1 MSDKQSL
8 RKLMLEKLN
17 NQKEERRGEK
27 SIKIKERLFRL
38 GVFKKA
44 KTVMM
49 YLALS
54 SEVQTYQ
61 MIEGALRLGKRVAL
75 PVCGPKAKKIT
86 PCLIKGLEA
95 KYLKEG
101 PYGIKE
107 PVSKKAVNSREIDLC
122 VVPGLAFDLSG
133 NRLGRGMGYY
143 DRFLGTLAAG
153 TPKIGLAFK
162 FQVLKSLSSYCLP
175 HDLRVD
181 KLIFA

>member
-1 MSDKQSL
+1 MADKQKL
-8 RKLMLEKLN
+8 RKLMLKRLN
-17 NQKEERRGEK
+17 NQKEESRGEK

-38 GVFKKA
+38 DVFKKA
-44 KTVMM
+44 KTIMM
-49 YLALS
+49 YLALNP
-54 SEVQTYQ
+54 EVQTYQ

-75 PVCGPKAKKIT
+75 PVCGTKAKKIT
-86 PCLIKGLEA
+86 PCLIKGLESRCF
-95 KYLKEG
+95 KEG

-107 PVSKKAVNSREIDLC
+107 PSGRNAVNIREIDLC
-122 VVPGLAFDLSG
+122 LVPGLAFDLSG

-143 DRFLGTLAAG
+143 DRFLGSLAEG

-181 KLIFA
+181 KLVFA

>member
-1 MSDKQSL
+1 MADKQKL
-8 RKLMLEKLN
+8 RKLMLKRLN
-17 NQKEERRGEK
+17 NQKEESRGEK

-38 GVFKKA
+38 DVFKKA
-44 KTVMM
+44 KTIMM
-49 YLALS
+49 YLALNP
-54 SEVQTYQ
+54 EVQTYQ

-75 PVCGPKAKKIT
+75 PVCGTKAKKIT
-86 PCLIKGLEA
+86 PCLIKGLESRCF
-95 KYLKEG
+95 KEG

-107 PVSKKAVNSREIDLC
+107 PSGRKAVNIREIDLC
-122 VVPGLAFDLSG
+122 LVPGLAFDLSG

-143 DRFLGTLAAG
+143 DRFLGSLAEG

>member
-1 MSDKQSL
+1 MADKRKL
-8 RKLMLEKLN
+8 RKLMLKKLN
-17 NQKEERRGEK
+17 NQKEESRGEK
-27 SIKIKERLFRL
+27 SIKIKEKLFRL
-38 GVFKKA
+38 DVFKKA
-44 KTVMM
+44 KTIMM
-49 YLALS
+49 YLALNP
-54 SEVQTYQ
+54 EVQTYQ

-75 PVCGPKAKKIT
+75 PVCGIKAKKIT
-86 PCLIKGLEA
+86 PCLIKGLESRCF
-95 KYLKEG
+95 KEG

-107 PVSKKAVNSREIDLC
+107 PSGRKAVNIREIDLC
-122 VVPGLAFDLSG
+122 LVPGLAFDLSG

-143 DRFLGTLAAG
+143 DRFLGSLAEG